1 MDALAR
7 LGRRNALEAMAANF
21 ILERREVGAFE
32 RQLEKAMTGARVR
45 LGNRANCSTQVSGEL
60 DVGKSEFGDEK
71 PGVLPAFAGANFKRL
86 FHDSLHMRAARIA
99 GTMRARR
106 VRATSG
112 LLRLSFRRNGHRMT
126 GPQHPPARIGCAG
139 RTRTGDLLGMNQAG

>member
-1 MDALAR
+1 MDPAAR

-21 ILERREVGAFE
+21 ISERGEVGAFE

-71 PGVLPAFAGANFKRL
+71 PGVLPAFAGAEFENA
-86 FHDSLHMRAARIA
+86 FHHPSSGYTLSGRA
-99 GTMRARR
+99 
-106 VRATSG
+106 
-112 LLRLSFRRNGHRMT
+112 LR
-126 GPQHPPARIGCAG
+126 
-139 RTRTGDLLGMNQAG
+139 